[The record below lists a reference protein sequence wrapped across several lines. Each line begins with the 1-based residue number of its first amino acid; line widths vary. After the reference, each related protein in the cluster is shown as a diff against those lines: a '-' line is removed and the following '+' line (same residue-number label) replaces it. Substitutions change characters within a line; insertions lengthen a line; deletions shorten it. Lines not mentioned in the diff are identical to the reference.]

1 MDSPLLGDKLTAFL
15 ESPLKPGDVLCE
27 RFKILRVVA
36 EGGMGHVFEALDTEL
51 NVHVAL
57 KVIRPEIAAAPEALA
72 RFRQEVRL
80 ARSITHPNV
89 CRTFDIDRE
98 TRILSPKN
106 GTKIDI
112 VFLTMELLQ
121 GETLASRIKRSGR
134 LTLDEVL
141 RLACQIADALGA
153 AHALGIV
160 HRDMKPANVML
171 VFPENAAAQEDR
183 AVIMDFGLA
192 RLDPVLL
199 AVDFGDSAGPESAS
213 GSMGTTSS

>member
-1 MDSPLLGDKLTAFL
+1 
-15 ESPLKPGDVLCE
+15 
-27 RFKILRVVA
+27 
-36 EGGMGHVFEALDTEL
+36 MGHVFEALDTEL